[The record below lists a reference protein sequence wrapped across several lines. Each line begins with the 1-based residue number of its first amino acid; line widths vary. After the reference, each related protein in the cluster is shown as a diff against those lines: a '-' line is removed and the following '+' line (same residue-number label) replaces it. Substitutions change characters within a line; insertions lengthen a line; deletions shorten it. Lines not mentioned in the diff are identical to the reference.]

1 MIEAPPD
8 TRPILLYD
16 GECGLCDRT
25 VQTILDLD
33 HEGTIRLAPL
43 QGETAR
49 AILLRHGRDPDPAEG
64 FTSLILVIQPGTP
77 GERIREESKAVLGI
91 GRSLGGRYRSLA
103 RLGELVPGGL
113 RDVLYRLVARNR
125 HRFFPTPDACRVPTP
140 EVRERFLP

>member
-43 QGETAR
+43 QGDTAR
-49 AILLRHGRDPDPAEG
+49 EVLLRHGRDPNPPEG
-64 FTSLILVIQPGTP
+64 FQSLILVTGYGTP
-77 GERIREESKAVLGI
+77 HERIREESKAVLGI
-91 GRSLGGRYRSLA
+91 GRSLGGRYRSMA

-113 RDVLYRLVARNR
+113 RDVLYRLIARNR
-125 HRFFPTPDACRVPTP
+125 HRFFPAPEACRVPTP